1 VRSRWMPMLAVPCDT
16 CKEGCVGGTPGAR
29 MTWVR
34 RDRTTTGGH
43 KFQAF
48 TGLPIRSQECHAS
61 AAIARRHNTR
71 GARER
76 VTKMAAGSSPR

>member
-1 VRSRWMPMLAVPCDT
+1 VRPPWMPMLAVPCDT

-34 RDRTTTGGH
+34 RDRTTTGDRS
-43 KFQAF
+43 FRAF

-61 AAIARRHNTR
+61 AARD
-71 GARER
+71 
-76 VTKMAAGSSPR
+76 AAVR